1 MRITI
6 PKSQGKQQ
14 YYDARKA
21 SWGDMF
27 PHPPKNKPQ
36 ERYQPIGSKIP
47 IKGGDIGK
55 RGGKKERVVKTS
67 YASFA
72 EDIKGKKKKERKER
86 LRAMEDHDVGY

>member
-6 PKSQGKQQ
+6 PKSQGKQE

-36 ERYQPIGSKIP
+36 ERYQPAGFQNP

-55 RGGKKERVVKTS
+55 RGGKKEGIVKTS
-67 YASFA
+67 YAKLA
-72 EDIKGKKKKERKER
+72 EDIKDKKKKQRQER
-86 LRAMEDHDVGY
+86 LKAMADFDLEN

>member
-36 ERYQPIGSKIP
+36 ERYQPAGLKNP
-47 IKGGDIGK
+47 VKGGDIGK
-55 RGGKKERVVKTS
+55 RGGKKERAVKTS
-67 YASFA
+67 YASLA
-72 EDIKGKKKKERKER
+72 DDIKDKKKKQRKER
-86 LRAMEDHDVGY
+86 LRAAEDYDVDN

>member
-36 ERYQPIGSKIP
+36 ERYQPAGFKFP

-55 RGGKKERVVKTS
+55 RGGEKERVVKTS
-67 YASFA
+67 YASLA
-72 EDIKGKKKKERKER
+72 HDIKDERKERKER
-86 LRAMEDHDVGY
+86 LRAMENHDVDY